1 MTPEEFS
8 AQYMAHFSAQ
18 QKAAVQAVNGAVLLL
33 AVPGSGKTT
42 VLVTRLGY
50 LALCC
55 GVDPGSILV
64 MTYTVAATQELRAR
78 FAALFPQLSGRTP
91 QFRTINGLSAKII
104 ESCSRLR
111 GPAFTL
117 QENEGELAALVGR
130 ICLELHGEY
139 PTDAT
144 VREIRTAIT
153 YCKNM
158 MLGADEIRAQH
169 FDVPGF
175 FTIYTRYCQALRA
188 ARQMDYDDQMTYALA
203 ILRKHPDVL
212 AQFQTQYPHLCVDES
227 QDTSRVQH
235 AIIRLLAEKAGNL
248 FLVGDEDQSIYGF
261 RAAWPEAL
269 LQFPQT
275 YPGAKLLFMEEN
287 YRSTPQILQA
297 ANAFIAKNCS
307 RYPKT
312 IRPVRPAGQPVQQVH
327 AASRQAQ
334 IRYLLALAAQVQE
347 PPFTVLYRNNDSALP
362 LIDALERAGLPYRC
376 RGAEDTFFTH
386 RIVCD
391 VCDILRFAAAPDDT
405 ERFLRI
411 YYKFG
416 AMISREAALAACAES
431 ARTHAP
437 VLACLLAQ
445 GGLPDTCREAAEQ
458 FRARLDALP
467 QTAGEALIRTIWG
480 PMGYSRFVTERR
492 LDPGKFSIL
501 CMLAA
506 PHPSAAAFLA
516 RLDALR
522 QLIRT
527 HRDAPDA
534 RLTLSTIH
542 GSKGLEYDRVFL
554 LDVHDGVLPAD
565 PNGADGTEDAQ
576 RAYEEDRRL
585 FYVAMTR
592 AKNELYLF
600 DYPDVPSAFVR
611 ELRQQLPKPFRTAED
626 FASILPENA
635 CGLRYRH
642 AVHGEGQILAQCGDA
657 MLVAFADG
665 DRCLQA
671 GQMLLERDR
680 TPDARTAP
688 PSAQPLPPEAA
699 ACVPGSEIWHRK
711 YGRGRI
717 VSLQGTLAAIRFEAP
732 GETVPRTF
740 CLPAAL
746 QNGFL
751 SFKTDA
757 PGRCR
762 RLARSSNP
770 PAFPESR
777 GICDH
782 HNVRFYFFRTG

>member
-8 AQYMAHFSAQ
+8 ARYMAHFSVQ

-104 ESCSRLR
+104 EFCSRLR

-297 ANAFIAKNCS
+297 ANAFIAKNRS

-312 IRPVRPAGQPVQQVH
+312 IRSVRPAGQPVQQVH

-445 GGLPDTCREAAEQ
+445 GDLSDTCREAAEQ
-458 FRARLDALP
+458 LRARLDALP
-467 QTAGEALIRTIWG
+467 QTSGEALIRTIWG
-480 PMGYSRFVTERR
+480 LMGYSRFVTERR

-506 PHPSAAAFLA
+506 PQPSAAAFLA
-516 RLDALR
+516 RLDTLR

-565 PNGADGTEDAQ
+565 PNGTDSTEDAQ

-642 AVHGEGQILAQCGDA
+642 AAHGEGQILAQCGDA

-688 PSAQPLPPEAA
+688 PSAQPLPLEAA

-732 GETVPRTF
+732 GETAPRTF

-757 PGRCR
+757 PG
-762 RLARSSNP
+762 
-770 PAFPESR
+770 
-777 GICDH
+777 
-782 HNVRFYFFRTG
+782 

>member
-8 AQYMAHFSAQ
+8 ARYMAHFSAQ

-287 YRSTPQILQA
+287 YRSTPEILRCA
-297 ANAFIAKNCS
+297 AATPRPSAPSAPPGSRCS
-307 RYPKT
+307 RSTPLRGRRRSGICSRWPRRFRSRRLPSSTAITTALSRSSTRWSARVFPTAAAARRIRSSRTASSATCAISCALPPRRT
-312 IRPVRPAGQPVQQVH
+312 IRSG
-327 AASRQAQ
+327 
-334 IRYLLALAAQVQE
+334 
-347 PPFTVLYRNNDSALP
+347 F
-362 LIDALERAGLPYRC
+362 
-376 RGAEDTFFTH
+376 
-386 RIVCD
+386 
-391 VCDILRFAAAPDDT
+391 
-405 ERFLRI
+405 
-411 YYKFG
+411 
-416 AMISREAALAACAES
+416 
-431 ARTHAP
+431 
-437 VLACLLAQ
+437 
-445 GGLPDTCREAAEQ
+445 
-458 FRARLDALP
+458 
-467 QTAGEALIRTIWG
+467 
-480 PMGYSRFVTERR
+480 
-492 LDPGKFSIL
+492 
-501 CMLAA
+501 
-506 PHPSAAAFLA
+506 
-516 RLDALR
+516 
-522 QLIRT
+522 
-527 HRDAPDA
+527 
-534 RLTLSTIH
+534 
-542 GSKGLEYDRVFL
+542 
-554 LDVHDGVLPAD
+554 
-565 PNGADGTEDAQ
+565 
-576 RAYEEDRRL
+576 
-585 FYVAMTR
+585 
-592 AKNELYLF
+592 
-600 DYPDVPSAFVR
+600 
-611 ELRQQLPKPFRTAED
+611 
-626 FASILPENA
+626 FASI
-635 CGLRYRH
+635 
-642 AVHGEGQILAQCGDA
+642 ISS
-657 MLVAFADG
+657 
-665 DRCLQA
+665 
-671 GQMLLERDR
+671 
-680 TPDARTAP
+680 AP
-688 PSAQPLPPEAA
+688 
-699 ACVPGSEIWHRK
+699 
-711 YGRGRI
+711 
-717 VSLQGTLAAIRFEAP
+717 
-732 GETVPRTF
+732 
-740 CLPAAL
+740 
-746 QNGFL
+746 
-751 SFKTDA
+751 
-757 PGRCR
+757 
-762 RLARSSNP
+762 
-770 PAFPESR
+770 
-777 GICDH
+777 
-782 HNVRFYFFRTG
+782 

>member
-8 AQYMAHFSAQ
+8 AQYMAHFSQQ

-235 AIIRLLAEKAGNL
+235 AIIRLLAEKTGDL

-297 ANAFIAKNCS
+297 ANAFIAKNRS

-376 RGAEDTFFTH
+376 RSAEDTFFTH

-391 VCDILRFAAAPDDT
+391 VCDILRFASAPDDT

-445 GGLPDTCREAAEQ
+445 GGLPDTCREAVEQ
-458 FRARLDALP
+458 LRARLDALP
-467 QTAGEALIRTIWG
+467 QTSGEALIRTIWG

-506 PHPSAAAFLA
+506 PQPSAAAFLA
-516 RLDALR
+516 RLDTLR

-565 PNGADGTEDAQ
+565 PNGTDGTEDAQ

-611 ELRQQLPKPFRTAED
+611 ELRQQLPRPFRPAED
-626 FASILPENA
+626 FASILPENT

-732 GETVPRTF
+732 GETAPRTF

-757 PGRCR
+757 PG
-762 RLARSSNP
+762 
-770 PAFPESR
+770 
-777 GICDH
+777 
-782 HNVRFYFFRTG
+782 

>member
-1 MTPEEFS
+1 
-8 AQYMAHFSAQ
+8 
-18 QKAAVQAVNGAVLLL
+18 
-33 AVPGSGKTT
+33 
-42 VLVTRLGY
+42 
-50 LALCC
+50 
-55 GVDPGSILV
+55 
-64 MTYTVAATQELRAR
+64 
-78 FAALFPQLSGRTP
+78 
-91 QFRTINGLSAKII
+91 
-104 ESCSRLR
+104 
-111 GPAFTL
+111 
-117 QENEGELAALVGR
+117 
-130 ICLELHGEY
+130 
-139 PTDAT
+139 
-144 VREIRTAIT
+144 
-153 YCKNM
+153 
-158 MLGADEIRAQH
+158 
-169 FDVPGF
+169 
-175 FTIYTRYCQALRA
+175 
-188 ARQMDYDDQMTYALA
+188 
-203 ILRKHPDVL
+203 
-212 AQFQTQYPHLCVDES
+212 
-227 QDTSRVQH
+227 
-235 AIIRLLAEKAGNL
+235 
-248 FLVGDEDQSIYGF
+248 
-261 RAAWPEAL
+261 
-269 LQFPQT
+269 
-275 YPGAKLLFMEEN
+275 MEEN

-297 ANAFIAKNCS
+297 ANAFIAKNRS

-445 GGLPDTCREAAEQ
+445 GDLSDTCREAAEQ
-458 FRARLDALP
+458 LRARLDALP
-467 QTAGEALIRTIWG
+467 QTSGEALIRTIWG

-506 PHPSAAAFLA
+506 PQPSAAAFLA

-565 PNGADGTEDAQ
+565 PNGTDGTEDAQ

-611 ELRQQLPKPFRTAED
+611 ELRQQLPRPFRTAED

-642 AVHGEGQILAQCGDA
+642 AAHGEGQILAQCSDA

-732 GETVPRTF
+732 GETAPRTF

-757 PGRCR
+757 PG
-762 RLARSSNP
+762 
-770 PAFPESR
+770 
-777 GICDH
+777 
-782 HNVRFYFFRTG
+782 

>member
-8 AQYMAHFSAQ
+8 AQYMAHFSQQ

-235 AIIRLLAEKAGNL
+235 AIIRLLAEKTGDL

-297 ANAFIAKNCS
+297 ANAFIAKNRS

-362 LIDALERAGLPYRC
+362 LIDALERVGLPYRC

-458 FRARLDALP
+458 LRARLDALP
-467 QTAGEALIRTIWG
+467 QTSGEALIRTIWG

-506 PHPSAAAFLA
+506 PHPSATAFLA
-516 RLDALR
+516 RLDTLR

-565 PNGADGTEDAQ
+565 PNGTDGTEDAQ

-611 ELRQQLPKPFRTAED
+611 ELRQQLPRLFRPAED

-732 GETVPRTF
+732 GETAPRTF

-757 PGRCR
+757 PG
-762 RLARSSNP
+762 
-770 PAFPESR
+770 
-777 GICDH
+777 
-782 HNVRFYFFRTG
+782 

>member
-8 AQYMAHFSAQ
+8 AQYMAHFSQQ

-117 QENEGELAALVGR
+117 QENECELAALVGR

-175 FTIYTRYCQALRA
+175 STIYTRYCQALRA

-235 AIIRLLAEKAGNL
+235 AIIRLLAEKTGDL

-297 ANAFIAKNCS
+297 ANAFIAKNRS

-362 LIDALERAGLPYRC
+362 LIDVLERAGLPYRC

-416 AMISREAALAACAES
+416 AKISREAALAACAES

-445 GGLPDTCREAAEQ
+445 GDLSDTCREAAEQ
-458 FRARLDALP
+458 LRARLDALP

-506 PHPSAAAFLA
+506 PQPSAAAFLA
-516 RLDALR
+516 RLDTLR

-611 ELRQQLPKPFRTAED
+611 ELRQQLPRPFRTAED

-717 VSLQGTLAAIRFEAP
+717 VSLQGPLAAIRFEAP
-732 GETVPRTF
+732 GETAPRTF

-757 PGRCR
+757 PG
-762 RLARSSNP
+762 
-770 PAFPESR
+770 
-777 GICDH
+777 
-782 HNVRFYFFRTG
+782 